1 MHYEMKEK
9 EQNSYTYATDGK
21 RKKKKS
27 HINDGPKGHT
37 DKVKLV
43 ERRTKK
49 Y

>member
-1 MHYEMKEK
+1 MRYEMKEK
-9 EQNSYTYATDGK
+9 EQNSHTCVTDGK

-27 HINDGPKGHT
+27 HTNYGQKGHT